1 MRNSGSAVVIAD
13 DVALLQNDEGCLHI
27 DARAQD
33 GLGMGHEKRTFLV
46 SSSRHRKEKLKN
58 LVTTLVASSVNA
70 VDAP

>member
-13 DVALLQNDEGCLHI
+13 DVARLHI

-58 LVTTLVASSVNA
+58 LATTLVASSVNA

>member
-13 DVALLQNDEGCLHI
+13 DVTLLQDDEGCLYD

-33 GLGMGHEKRTFLV
+33 CVGMGHEKSTFPI
-46 SSSRHRKEKLKN
+46 SPSPHRKEKLKN
-58 LVTTLVASSVNA
+58 LATTLVASSVNA